1 MSGHKK
7 NDNVPGN
14 NVPAQTWHSQQRHLA
29 TDGASLGVGV
39 GQHSPDSSLQQGTH
53 IGSGIATPSMSGVD
67 LNSIAMGG
75 GALPTLDAATLQQL
89 TLQSQQMNGMNIDLA
104 LLGYN
109 ALLQQTLGMGANEV
123 QELIFLREA
132 LRKLK
137 PSISQTSSNNS
148 NGQGHGSGPSNPLY
162 KTELCRSWEETGT
175 CRYGAKCQFAH
186 SREELHPVH
195 RHPKYKTELCRTFS
209 NTGTCPYGTRCRF
222 IHHNLASGPL
232 PPHLQQQ
239 LMNGRG
245 GGVDTGGPPSSA
257 SGSAS
262 PSITIANDTKNVTAA
277 ADNDN
282 VDARDSSTDDVQGAT
297 TAATAALQALD
308 LANNDD
314 DDAIQ
319 EEQQRQDDDDDDK
332 ADGINESN
340 IVVASCPVDGKR
352 D

>member
-1 MSGHKK
+1 MSGYKK
-7 NDNVPGN
+7 NENVPSN
-14 NVPAQTWHSQQRHLA
+14 NVPSRTWHSQQRELA
-29 TDGASLGVGV
+29 ADGASLGLGV
-39 GQHSPDSSLQQGTH
+39 GQRSPDSALQQGTH
-53 IGSGIATPSMSGVD
+53 IGSGIVTPSMPASGVD
-67 LNSIAMGG
+67 LNSIAMGN

-148 NGQGHGSGPSNPLY
+148 NGQGHGTGPSNPLY

-175 CRYGAKCQFAH
+175 CRYGGKCQFAH
-186 SREELHPVH
+186 SREELRPVQ

-222 IHHNLASGPL
+222 IHHNIASGPL

-239 LMNGRG
+239 LMNGG
-245 GGVDTGGPPSSA
+245 GGGDSGGPPSSA
-257 SGSAS
+257 SGSPS
-262 PSITIANDTKNVTAA
+262 PSITLPTANDSKNVTADDDDDDNKS
-277 ADNDN
+277 ADIRN
-282 VDARDSSTDDVQGAT
+282 ASMDDVQGAT
-297 TAATAALQALD
+297 TAATAALQALA
-308 LANNDD
+308 LANGDD
-314 DDAIQ
+314 GDD
-319 EEQQRQDDDDDDK
+319 EV
-332 ADGINESN
+332 DGTDESN
-340 IVVASCPVDGKR
+340 IAASSAVGGKK

>member
-1 MSGHKK
+1 MSGYKK
-7 NDNVPGN
+7 NENVPSN
-14 NVPAQTWHSQQRHLA
+14 NVTSQTWHSQQRELA
-29 TDGASLGVGV
+29 ADGTSLGVGV
-39 GQHSPDSSLQQGTH
+39 GQRSPDSALQQGTH
-53 IGSGIATPSMSGVD
+53 IGSGIVTPSMPASGVD
-67 LNSIAMGG
+67 LNSIAMGS

-137 PSISQTSSNNS
+137 PSISQSSSNNS
-148 NGQGHGSGPSNPLY
+148 NGQGHGTGPSNPLY

-175 CRYGAKCQFAH
+175 CRYGGKCQFAH
-186 SREELHPVH
+186 SREELRPVQ

-222 IHHNLASGPL
+222 IHHNVASGPL

-239 LMNGRG
+239 LMNGG
-245 GGVDTGGPPSSA
+245 GGDSGGPPSA

-262 PSITIANDTKNVTAA
+262 PSITLPTANDSKNVTAA
-277 ADNDN
+277 ADNN
-282 VDARDSSTDDVQGAT
+282 NKSVDIRDASTDDVQGAT
-297 TAATAALQALD
+297 TAATAALQALV
-308 LANNDD
+308 LANDD
-314 DDAIQ
+314 DG
-319 EEQQRQDDDDDDK
+319 DDK
-332 ADGINESN
+332 ADATDEST
-340 IVVASCPVDGKR
+340 IAASSAVDLKK